1 MTDGWFQKD
10 KPLWLP
16 EGSVRA
22 LITLMLEGTLCV
34 LLVANIA
41 YEIDKDRF
49 HASLS
54 IIEAL
59 AGVAFGYYF
68 NQRSGRQSEN
78 GISDPHI
85 PVRKNV
91 GPGQLT

>member
-22 LITLMLEGTLCV
+22 LITLMLIGTLCV

-41 YEIDKDRF
+41 YEIDKERF

-68 NQRSGRQSEN
+68 NQRGGRQFKN
-78 GISDPHI
+78 GTADPYT
-85 PVRKNV
+85 PVGKNA
-91 GPGQLT
+91 GNGQLT